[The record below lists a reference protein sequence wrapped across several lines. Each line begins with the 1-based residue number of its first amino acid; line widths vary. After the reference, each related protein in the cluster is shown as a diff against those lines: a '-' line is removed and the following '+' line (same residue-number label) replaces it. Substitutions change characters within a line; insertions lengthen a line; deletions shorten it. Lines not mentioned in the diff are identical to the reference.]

1 MTIDII
7 PLYEFFFCRV
17 FIDWSTR
24 SIRFRAS
31 HGFYVANT
39 VRTGRNQFVGA
50 FERLQGGD
58 VGCRGQ
64 RTRSRKASLGPDQ
77 REQPDEDEED
87 ARRREREGEGTVA
100 WKKEERGL
108 TDSSL
113 KITSSANETS
123 WARLGPG
130 SLEVEEAK
138 PTEKPSG
145 IDDATSPRIVWT
157 KDRPP
162 RLSSPECAGVRLI
175 LSSTVCSSI
184 FSLFLFYLLNSKH
197 EPNCRDTGFNM
208 PTTGTVLQLWFFSK
222 VLFH

>member
-7 PLYEFFFCRV
+7 LLYEFFCRV

-31 HGFYVANT
+31 HEFYVANT

-87 ARRREREGEGTVA
+87 AQRAARARGRGTIA

-123 WARLGPG
+123 WPR
-130 SLEVEEAK
+130 LEVEEAR
-138 PTEKPSG
+138 PTEKPRG
-145 IDDATSPRIVWT
+145 IDDATSLRIVWT
-157 KDRPP
+157 KDRPL
-162 RLSSPECAGVRLI
+162 RLESRVQVCA
-175 LSSTVCSSI
+175 
-184 FSLFLFYLLNSKH
+184 
-197 EPNCRDTGFNM
+197 
-208 PTTGTVLQLWFFSK
+208 
-222 VLFH
+222 